1 MDLAAP
7 NTGMSESAPEQG
19 PMAAAAETAVR
30 QCLALGE
37 DESVVVVTDTKREVI
52 GEELYLAASEVTD
65 DVSLVR
71 YPVGAQHGE
80 EPATAVAAAMAGA
93 DAFLAPT
100 SKSISHTNARSAAC
114 EAGARGATLPGI
126 TREVFE
132 TGLNAD
138 YEAIAEEC
146 DRMLAKVA
154 DADEIRVT
162 SDRGTDITFRP
173 GARDWLADTGD
184 IAEPGS
190 FSNLPAGEVF
200 VAPETATGRFVVDGT
215 MHPHGLLGADEPL
228 EFEVEDGR
236 VTHVGDDAIRAEI
249 ERAAEEAGEAAYN
262 LAELGIGTNTG
273 VTELVGS
280 VLLDEKAA
288 GTVHIAIGDDSG
300 IGGETEA
307 PIHSDGIIRDPTVR
321 ADGELVELPDGV

>member
-1 MDLAAP
+1 M
-7 NTGMSESAPEQG
+7 
-19 PMAAAAETAVR
+19 
-30 QCLALGE
+30 
-37 DESVVVVTDTKREVI
+37 
-52 GEELYLAASEVTD
+52 
-65 DVSLVR
+65 SLVR

-162 SDRGTDITFRP
+162 SDRGTDITFYP

-215 MHPHGLLGADEPL
+215 MHPHGLLGADEAL

-236 VTHVGDDAIRAEI
+236 VRHPST
-249 ERAAEEAGEAAYN
+249 
-262 LAELGIGTNTG
+262 
-273 VTELVGS
+273 
-280 VLLDEKAA
+280 
-288 GTVHIAIGDDSG
+288 
-300 IGGETEA
+300 
-307 PIHSDGIIRDPTVR
+307 PTVSSGTR
-321 ADGELVELPDGV
+321 RCGPTANSSSSRTASERRSRSVPGRWQGASDRRTWS